1 MIARCHRRKSERH
14 GLPGDRLGIG
24 EAVVDVGFVSDLG
37 HARVLSWAAGK
48 YMKAMIAPDAD
59 CYKRLLDNDQ
69 SAFNASTMSPFIVTD
84 ARDSTARVRSEEE
97 RRQGRLPLQLPVPAP
112 GRSPKYPA
120 YAVNMIDL
128 PEDLVSQ
135 RP

>member
-1 MIARCHRRKSERH
+1 MNN

-24 EAVVDVGFVSDLG
+24 EAVVDVGFVSDLV

-69 SAFNASTMSPFIVTD
+69 SAFNASTMSPFTFKD
-84 ARDSTARVRSEEE
+84 ATGSTARVRNEEE
-97 RRQGRLPLQLPVPAP
+97 RRQGRLPLQLPVQVS
-112 GRSPKYPA
+112 GRSPT

-128 PEDLVSQ
+128 PEDLVSH